1 MCDVCVCVC
10 VSVWMCVRACVRVCM
25 YVGACLSVVRAFLSF
40 ESICVTI
47 NTYHVLDLCSKFICP
62 LPDTSLKICLD
73 PQGNVLILR
82 PETVFMLT
90 TSIDTALL
98 CQSYVD
104 TAFYDTYLTV
114 LTTFKGKTTQVLLI
128 IVYKDV

>member
-10 VSVWMCVRACVRVCM
+10 VSVWMCVR
-25 YVGACLSVVRAFLSF
+25 SF
-40 ESICVTI
+40 ESISVTI
-47 NTYHVLDLCSKFICP
+47 NTYHVLDLCSKFTCP
-62 LPDTSLKICLD
+62 LPDTSLKFCLD
-73 PQGNVLILR
+73 PQGNVLTLR
-82 PETVFMLT
+82 PEIVFMLT

-98 CQSYVD
+98 CQLYVD